1 MSLITNDNG
10 DDHEVSRD
18 RGNRL
23 TQIETV
29 VAQNTRQIS
38 QLTGAISDLR
48 DVSSHLVNAHQE
60 NRTAINQLATNQRE
74 LQQIIS
80 SHLVEV
86 NQDRTAIN
94 QLATNQRELQQLVQ
108 QIALS
113 QVNLNEVV
121 IPQLAEQ
128 VSEMTEQVR
137 TTSAGLE
144 QLERT
149 VDYLMRRDQEQK

>member
-1 MSLITNDNG
+1 MTKDNG
-10 DDHEVSRD
+10 GDHEVSRD

-60 NRTAINQLATNQRE
+60 NRTAINQLA
-74 LQQIIS
+74 
-80 SHLVEV
+80 
-86 NQDRTAIN
+86 IN
-94 QLATNQRELQQLVQ
+94 QQELQQLVQ